1 MINASADLFFRTRWF
16 GTTNFRDGYARP
28 RSLRYFADVPIMA
41 EGSSWFVPALWWC
54 RLPRALARFV
64 ALGSRVPAL
73 ARVPHPDLT

>member
-1 MINASADLFFRTRWF
+1 VFFRRRSAQHGRSRF
-16 GTTNFRDGYARP
+16 VTTFT
-28 RSLRYFADVPIMA
+28 DVPMLA

-64 ALGSRVPAL
+64 ALGSRAPAL